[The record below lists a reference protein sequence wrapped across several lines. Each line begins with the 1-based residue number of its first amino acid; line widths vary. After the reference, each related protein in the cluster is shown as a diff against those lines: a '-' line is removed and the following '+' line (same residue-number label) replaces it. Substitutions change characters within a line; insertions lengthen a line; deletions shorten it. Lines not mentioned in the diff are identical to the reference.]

1 MRPQLDDKHPKSVVF
16 ECLGYTRR
24 YNPLFLKVIRK
35 VTFNKEELCQRSQ
48 AAYAALS
55 GLFHTCAQKLLQRIN
70 SSDNHF
76 ILRLRRF
83 IQLFLNAVPL
93 VAA

>member
-48 AAYAALS
+48 AAYAAS
-55 GLFHTCAQKLLQRIN
+55 A
-70 SSDNHF
+70 
-76 ILRLRRF
+76 
-83 IQLFLNAVPL
+83 
-93 VAA
+93 